1 MIYYVRL
8 VSGIQQRNYL
18 VFKLYYFKKYCG
30 ILPIQKAQVI
40 VQSAYCE
47 AVTTFLFAINDELL
61 PQIFSHIVPKNK
73 SQSDLIFF
81 FRRKVIRKQVSVLA
95 TRLTYI
101 CVYLE
106 LYPTGI
112 VALPLK
118 YKKQTHSLRYTVFLK
133 CVWHGAEQR
142 EMLTQLFT

>member
-1 MIYYVRL
+1 MYKVPT
-8 VSGIQQRNYL
+8 VS
-18 VFKLYYFKKYCG
+18 
-30 ILPIQKAQVI
+30 
-40 VQSAYCE
+40 QSE
-47 AVTTFLFAINDELL
+47 AVTTFLFAINDELI

-73 SQSDLIFF
+73 SQSDSIFF

-106 LYPTGI
+106 LYPTVI

-118 YKKQTHSLRYTVFLK
+118 YKKQTQLKVYCISKMCMAGCRTKGNAYTTLQMMTMVSD
-133 CVWHGAEQR
+133 
-142 EMLTQLFT
+142 